1 MTYFR
6 TILLMVTVIILNINC
21 SAHCDDEDY
30 AREQNEKK
38 IIQLDTLK
46 SNKVSDNNIIVE

>member
-6 TILLMVTVIILNINC
+6 TILLMVTIIILNINC